1 MALVTSRC
9 TPSRPKSSAAME
21 ITTTISGPSEKIE

>member
-9 TPSRPKSSAAME
+9 TPSRPKSSAAMK